1 MVLLHILTEITDMN
15 DDFTELQ
22 MFQARKPKPTSR
34 TRLNIA
40 LKISISTLQ

>member
-22 MFQARKPKPTSR
+22 MSKCSKQEN
-34 TRLNIA
+34 LNPPVE
-40 LKISISTLQ
+40 LD